1 MANGG
6 YGLGRARGDTPYPCW
21 VAWYEAFWERDDLC
35 LVCCGL
41 LDQLT
46 RLLYS
51 ALEVEPDGLDLS
63 DGNVNF

>member
-1 MANGG
+1 MAGGG
-6 YGLGRARGDTPYPCW
+6 YGLGKARGDKPYPCW
-21 VAWYEAFWERDDLC
+21 IAWYEAFWERDDLC

-46 RLLYS
+46 RLLHG

-63 DGNVNF
+63 DGDVNF